1 MRTSLLL
8 LLVALLPG
16 TAHAKPAAAGPI
28 DQAVSRLVQ
37 LYGDGIAVNEPE
49 FRSITYGHFFDE
61 ESADAI
67 AMFSIEGFGGSND
80 HGEYIAFFQGVEP
93 YQANGRKTRPF
104 KLIATMQVGGREWR
118 TFDWKSLAVR
128 PGEVTI
134 SGKAWQPED
143 PGCCPS
149 RTFTTSFRLR
159 EGRIVEAD

>member
-16 TAHAKPAAAGPI
+16 TAHAKPAPGPI
-28 DQAVSRLVQ
+28 DQAVSRLIQ
-37 LYGDGIAVNEPE
+37 LYGDGIAVSEPE
-49 FRSITYGHFFDE
+49 FRSIAYGHFFDA

-67 AMFSIEGFGGSND
+67 ALFSLEGFDGSNY

-93 YQANGRKTRPF
+93 YQANGHRTRPF
-104 KLIATMQVGGREWR
+104 KLIATMQIGGREWR
-118 TFDWKSLAVR
+118 TFDWKSLSVR

-134 SGKAWQPED
+134 SGKAWADQD

-149 RTFTTSFRLR
+149 RPFTTAFRLR
-159 EGRIVEAD
+159 EGRIVEGD